1 MNFESP
7 HSQKIAQKIAYR
19 LAIACL
25 GSLMLSSVGSVK
37 AFAQEQPP
45 EQPELSPQAPQSAEA
60 KPRLRSLL
68 DSVLV
73 RPTVAP
79 TPAEPLPV
87 PEAVP
92 ESTPEAM
99 EQPVRLRLSLSD
111 RKVYVYKGEAVEA
124 SFPVA
129 IGKPGWETPTGSFE
143 VATLINGPGW
153 TSPFTGE
160 VLPPG
165 PDSPLGDRWIGFWT
179 DGTDVIGFHGTPT
192 RESVGHAASHGCV
205 RMYNED
211 IRKMFDMVAVGTPVV
226 VEP

>member
-1 MNFESP
+1 
-7 HSQKIAQKIAYR
+7 
-19 LAIACL
+19 
-25 GSLMLSSVGSVK
+25 MLSGLGSVK
-37 AFAQEQPP
+37 TFAQEQSELPQVP
-45 EQPELSPQAPQSAEA
+45 QTAEQA
-60 KPRLRSLL
+60 KPSLRSLL
-68 DSVLV
+68 DSVLT

-79 TPAEPLPV
+79 TPAEPPV
-87 PEAVP
+87 PET
-92 ESTPEAM
+92 TPEVAPEAT
-99 EQPVRLRLSLSD
+99 EQPVRVRLSLSD
-111 RKVYVYKGEAVEA
+111 RKVYVYKGETVEA

-143 VATLINGPGW
+143 VASLINGPGW

-211 IRKMFDMVAVGTPVV
+211 IRKMFDMVALGTPVV